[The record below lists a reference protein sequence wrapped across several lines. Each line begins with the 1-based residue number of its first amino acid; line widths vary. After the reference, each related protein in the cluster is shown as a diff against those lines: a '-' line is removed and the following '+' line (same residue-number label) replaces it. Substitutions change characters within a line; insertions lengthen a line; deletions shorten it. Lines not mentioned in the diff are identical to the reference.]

1 MNLGINN
8 SLNDETLKFVIVTI
22 FPATNMK
29 GIKLQSLLWAAA
41 LLHGCLAFET
51 ISQERVYQEIGG
63 SGHSKTISRGVTT
76 IVPRGGGWI
85 PAGYHPF
92 GYKITTLGEEFLKY
106 DGSLDSD
113 VGRFL
118 ASLKSSRKT
127 VSALKAQWLEILRV
141 SKQGQTMRIYRQL
154 QDLLNFCL
162 KSGFV
167 D

>member
-1 MNLGINN
+1 
-8 SLNDETLKFVIVTI
+8 
-22 FPATNMK
+22 MK
-29 GIKLQSLLWAAA
+29 SIKVQSLLLVAA
-41 LLHGCLAFET
+41 LLYGCQACER
-51 ISQERVYQEIGG
+51 ISQEGAHQKIGV
-63 SGHSKTISRGVTT
+63 SDHFKSFPRGVTT

-92 GYKITTLGEEFLKY
+92 GYKITTLGEEFLKF
-106 DGSLDSD
+106 DGSLESD

-118 ASLKSSRKT
+118 ASLKSNRKS
-127 VSALKAQWLEILRV
+127 VSVLKAQWLEILRV

-162 KSGFV
+162 KSGFL